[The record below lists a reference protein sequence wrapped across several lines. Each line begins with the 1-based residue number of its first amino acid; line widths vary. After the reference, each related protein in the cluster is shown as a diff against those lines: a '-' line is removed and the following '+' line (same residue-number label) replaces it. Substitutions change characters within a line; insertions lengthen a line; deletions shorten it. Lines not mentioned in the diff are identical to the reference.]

1 MDADGLPVPHFDR
14 RGSVKSLRTGPAED
28 PAEMRIC
35 IEKLKM
41 TSGRD
46 TDDDDV
52 AAAINTDKNVGQKV
66 SERHLT
72 VPDRPIN

>member
-1 MDADGLPVPHFDR
+1 MDGVPVPHFER
-14 RGSVKSLRTGPAED
+14 RGSVRSLRTGPVED
-28 PAEMRIC
+28 PAEIGIC

-41 TSGRD
+41 TSGHD
-46 TDDDDV
+46 SDNDEV
-52 AAAINTDKNVGQKV
+52 AAVNANKNVRQKV

>member
-1 MDADGLPVPHFDR
+1 MDGVPLPHFER
-14 RGSVKSLRTGPAED
+14 RGSVRSLRTGPAED

-41 TSGRD
+41 TSGQD
-46 TDDDDV
+46 SDNDEVTV
-52 AAAINTDKNVGQKV
+52 STNKNVRQKV

>member
-1 MDADGLPVPHFDR
+1 MDADGVPDFHFER
-14 RGSVKSLRTGPAED
+14 RGSVRSLRTGPAED

-46 TDDDDV
+46 TDNDDV
-52 AAAINTDKNVGQKV
+52 AVNTDKNVKQKV